1 MVVVDSSAVLV
12 ALVASGDGGRLVE
25 RLSPVRELHTAEL
38 LDVEFLICLR
48 RLLAIGA
55 LTPERAQL
63 AREDLVALRLRRHAQ
78 APLADRVW
86 ELRDRLSPA
95 EGVYVALAEVLELP
109 LVTCDPALAN
119 ASGALVDVELV
130 A

>member
-12 ALVASGDGGRLVE
+12 ALASGDSGPLADRLA
-25 RLSPVRELHTAEL
+25 PTRELHAPEL
-38 LDVEFLICLR
+38 LDVEVLLSLR

-55 LTPERAQL
+55 LSEERAQHV
-63 AREDLVALRLRRHAQ
+63 REDFVALRLSRHAH

-86 ELRDRLSPA
+86 QLRDQISPS
-95 EGVYVALAEVLELP
+95 EGMFIALAELLELP
-109 LVTCDPALAN
+109 LVTCDPALAD
-119 ASGALVDVELV
+119 ASAGVVDVELV